1 MSLKKKICIINPNTT
16 TSMTEVIDTTAKKYA
31 GLNTEIISTQPKT
44 GPESIEGY
52 YDEAFCIPGLI
63 EEIKNNIDADGYIIA
78 CFDDT
83 GLDAVRSIT
92 DKPVI
97 GIGEA
102 AYHVA
107 SLVSGN
113 FSVITTLSRSINPL
127 KHNLKKYGLFEKC
140 VSVTAIEVPVLDLEE
155 ISDDNLEKLNKG
167 IEKTILEDNS
177 EAIILGCAGMSNLA
191 KDLELSHGLPVIEG
205 VSSAVVLI
213 EGLINLQIKTSKIG
227 SYALPRV
234 KNYTGYL
241 SKFRPQRKNYDS

>member
-1 MSLKKKICIINPNTT
+1 MTHKI
-16 TSMTEVIDTTAKKYA
+16 DLTAKNFA
-31 GLNTEIISTQPKT
+31 NVDTEIISVEPNI

-63 EEIKNNIDADGYIIA
+63 EEINNNINADGYIIA

-107 SLVSGN
+107 SIVSGN

-140 VSVTAIEVPVLDLEE
+140 VSISAIEVPVLDLEE

-191 KDLELSHGLPVIEG
+191 KDLELNHGLPVIEG

-227 SYALPRV
+227 SYALPRE
-234 KNYTGYL
+234 KQYTGFL
-241 SKFRPQRKNYDS
+241 SKFRPQR

>member
-1 MSLKKKICIINPNTT
+1 MKRKICIINPNTT
-16 TSMTEVIDTTAKKYA
+16 KAMTHKIDLTAKNFA
-31 GLNTEIISTQPKT
+31 NVDTEIISVEPNI

-63 EEIKNNIDADGYIIA
+63 EEINSNINADGYIIA

-107 SLVSGN
+107 SIVSGN

-140 VSVTAIEVPVLDLEE
+140 VSISAIEVPVLDLEE
-155 ISDDNLEKLNKG
+155 ISNDNLDKLNKC
-167 IEKTILEDNS
+167 IEKTILENNS

-191 KDLELSHGLPVIEG
+191 KDLELNHGLPVIEG

-227 SYALPRV
+227 SYALPRE
-234 KNYTGYL
+234 KQYKGFLN
-241 SKFRPQRKNYDS
+241 KFRPQR

>member
-1 MSLKKKICIINPNTT
+1 MKRKICIINPNTT
-16 TSMTEVIDTTAKKYA
+16 KAMTHKIDLTAKNFA
-31 GLNTEIISTQPKT
+31 NVDTEIISVEPNI

-63 EEIKNNIDADGYIIA
+63 EEINNNINADGYIIA

-107 SLVSGN
+107 SIVSGN

-140 VSVTAIEVPVLDLEE
+140 VSISAIEVPVLDLEE
-155 ISDDNLEKLNKG
+155 ISDDNLDKLNKG

-227 SYALPRV
+227 SYALPRE
-234 KNYTGYL
+234 KQYTGFL
-241 SKFRPQRKNYDS
+241 SKFRPQR

>member
-1 MSLKKKICIINPNTT
+1 MKRKICIINPNTT
-16 TSMTEVIDTTAKKYA
+16 KAMTHKIDLTAKNFA
-31 GLNTEIISTQPKT
+31 NVDTEIISVEPNM

-63 EEIKNNIDADGYIIA
+63 EEINNNINANGYIIA

-83 GLDAVRSIT
+83 GLDVVRSIT

-107 SLVSGN
+107 SIVSGN

-140 VSVTAIEVPVLDLEE
+140 VSISAIEVPVLDLEE
-155 ISDDNLEKLNKG
+155 ISNDNLDKLNKS

-191 KDLELSHGLPVIEG
+191 KDLELNHGLPVIEG

-213 EGLINLQIKTSKIG
+213 EALINLQIKTSKIG
-227 SYALPRV
+227 SYALPRE
-234 KNYTGYL
+234 KQYTGFL
-241 SKFRPQRKNYDS
+241 SKFRPQR

>member
-1 MSLKKKICIINPNTT
+1 MKRKICIINPNTT
-16 TSMTEVIDTTAKKYA
+16 KAMTHKIDLTAKNFA
-31 GLNTEIISTQPKT
+31 NVDTEIISVEPNI

-63 EEIKNNIDADGYIIA
+63 EEINNNINADGYIIA

-107 SLVSGN
+107 SIVSGN

-140 VSVTAIEVPVLDLEE
+140 VSISAIEVPVLDLEE
-155 ISDDNLEKLNKG
+155 ISNDNLDKLNKG
-167 IEKTILEDNS
+167 IKKTILEDNS

-227 SYALPRV
+227 SYALPRE
-234 KNYTGYL
+234 KQYTGFL
-241 SKFRPQRKNYDS
+241 SKFRPQR

>member
-1 MSLKKKICIINPNTT
+1 MKRKICIINPNTT
-16 TSMTEVIDTTAKKYA
+16 KAMTHKIDLTAKNFA
-31 GLNTEIISTQPKT
+31 NVDTEIISVEPNI

-63 EEIKNNIDADGYIIA
+63 EEINNNINADGYIIA

-107 SLVSGN
+107 SIVSGN

-140 VSVTAIEVPVLDLEE
+140 VSISAIEVPVLDLEE
-155 ISDDNLEKLNKG
+155 ISNDNLDKLNKG

-191 KDLELSHGLPVIEG
+191 KDLELNHGLPVIEG

-227 SYALPRV
+227 SYALPRD

-241 SKFRPQRKNYDS
+241 SKFRPQR

>member
-1 MSLKKKICIINPNTT
+1 MKRKICIINPNTT
-16 TSMTEVIDTTAKKYA
+16 KAMTHKIDLTAKNFA
-31 GLNTEIISTQPKT
+31 NVDTEIISVEPNI

-63 EEIKNNIDADGYIIA
+63 EEINNNINADCYIIA

-191 KDLELSHGLPVIEG
+191 KDLEISHGLPVIEG

-227 SYALPRV
+227 SYALPRE
-234 KNYTGYL
+234 KQYTGFL
-241 SKFRPQRKNYDS
+241 SKFRPQR

>member
-1 MSLKKKICIINPNTT
+1 MTHKI
-16 TSMTEVIDTTAKKYA
+16 DLTAKNFA
-31 GLNTEIISTQPKT
+31 NVDTEIISVEPNI

-63 EEIKNNIDADGYIIA
+63 EEINNNINADGYIIA

-107 SLVSGN
+107 SIVSGN

-140 VSVTAIEVPVLDLEE
+140 VSISAIEVPVLDLEE
-155 ISDDNLEKLNKG
+155 ISNDNLDKLNNG
-167 IEKTILEDNS
+167 IEKTIL
-177 EAIILGCAGMSNLA
+177 
-191 KDLELSHGLPVIEG
+191 
-205 VSSAVVLI
+205 
-213 EGLINLQIKTSKIG
+213 
-227 SYALPRV
+227 
-234 KNYTGYL
+234 
-241 SKFRPQRKNYDS
+241 

>member
-1 MSLKKKICIINPNTT
+1 MTLK
-16 TSMTEVIDTTAKKYA
+16 IDLTAKNFA
-31 GLNTEIISTQPKT
+31 NVDTEIISVEPNI

-63 EEIKNNIDADGYIIA
+63 EEINNNINADGYIIA

-107 SLVSGN
+107 SIVSGN

-140 VSVTAIEVPVLDLEE
+140 VSISAIEVPVLDLEE
-155 ISDDNLEKLNKG
+155 ISNDNLDKLNKG

-191 KDLELSHGLPVIEG
+191 KDLELNHGLPVIEG

-227 SYALPRV
+227 SYALPRE
-234 KNYTGYL
+234 KQYTGFL
-241 SKFRPQRKNYDS
+241 SKFRPQR